1 MLETIVVY
9 WDFLFS
15 MKEEEERVKKIIR
28 VEIICSLIAFALL
41 WFTGLIFY
49 LAIIKED
56 KKPPT
61 YRPNQTIVLS
71 DTTNEWHD
79 DFDSSFVYNGCL
91 HLTNKKK

>member
-9 WDFLFS
+9 WDFLFA
-15 MKEEEERVKKIIR
+15 MKEEEERVKKIMR
-28 VEIICSLIAFALL
+28 VEIVCSLIAFASL

-56 KKPPT
+56 KKPPP

-79 DFDSSFVYNGCL
+79 NFDSSFVYNGCL

>member
-9 WDFLFS
+9 WDFLFT
-15 MKEEEERVKKIIR
+15 MEEEERIKKIMR
-28 VEIICSLIAFALL
+28 VEIVCSLIAFALL

-56 KKPPT
+56 KNPPP

-79 DFDSSFVYNGCL
+79 NFDSSFVYNGCL
-91 HLTNKKK
+91 HLTNKSK